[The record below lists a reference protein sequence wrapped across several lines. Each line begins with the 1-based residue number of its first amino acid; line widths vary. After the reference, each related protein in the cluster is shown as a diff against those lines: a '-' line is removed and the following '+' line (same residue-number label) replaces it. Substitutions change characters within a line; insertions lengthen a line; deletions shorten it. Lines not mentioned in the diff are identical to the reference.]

1 MSATAY
7 ATIHGSPGEGARMAG
22 LARLIWPLLAAMFL
36 TGCVAGVVLGAWMG
50 GWTTALLAALAGLLL
65 VPGATACQRRIGS
78 FFKGAAGEEIVAR
91 ELARLPAGWH
101 VFHALD
107 ADGGVLM
114 WRGGDI
120 DHVALGPAGMF
131 VIETKNWR
139 GAVTLAGDEIQVEG
153 AAPQR
158 SPLAQARQASS
169 KLQVRLGR
177 GGIYN
182 AEIVPVVCFAGD
194 NLAAGRGTAG
204 EAVVCNAEC
213 LREVLTASGRNRTP
227 LDVDG
232 VVRALLSPVPSAG

>member
-1 MSATAY
+1 MSATDH
-7 ATIHGSPGEGARMAG
+7 ATVHGSPGEGARMAG
-22 LARLIWPLLAAMFL
+22 LARAVFPLLAALFCIGYVAGATSGSRMGGW
-36 TGCVAGVVLGAWMG
+36 TAGVVL
-50 GWTTALLAALAGLLL
+50 LLTGLLL
-65 VPGATACQRRIGS
+65 LLGTTSCSRRIAA
-78 FFKGAAGEEIVAR
+78 FFKGALGEEIVAC
-91 ELARLPAGWH
+91 ELSRLPAGYH
-101 VFHALD
+101 VFHSLD
-107 ADGGVLM
+107 AGGGVLM

-139 GAVTLAGDEIQVEG
+139 GAVTLAGDEIQVDG

>member
-131 VIETKNWR
+131 VIETKNWSGR
-139 GAVTLAGDEIQVEG
+139 ITVAGGRILCDGREPDRPPLDQVRQAAAALRRTLADKEELSLQPVLSFASGDLDTPVRGMEGVIVCVQEALVRVLQDSVE
-153 AAPQR
+153 APW
-158 SPLAQARQASS
+158 SPGQHARVSA
-169 KLQVRLGR
+169 R
-177 GGIYN
+177 
-182 AEIVPVVCFAGD
+182 
-194 NLAAGRGTAG
+194 
-204 EAVVCNAEC
+204 
-213 LREVLTASGRNRTP
+213 LREL
-227 LDVDG
+227 VD
-232 VVRALLSPVPSAG
+232 